1 MVKHVFI
8 TKPGDRVRMEP
19 KDEYPHAPEAV
30 SNFNESAY
38 FNIYDGA
45 QKVGGWFRIGNRV
58 NEGHAEVTICLYFPD
73 GTAGFMFQKAKI
85 DSNTAFDAGGARF
98 DIIEPY
104 RKLRVTYQ
112 GEILMLA
119 DPNALLDPGK
129 AFKENPKQRCAVD
142 LHYTGI
148 SPIYGGEHLNPDG
161 SPIDLDLNHAL
172 ARAHFEQH
180 VKAQGTIR
188 VGDQT
193 WTVSGYGLRDHSWGP
208 RYWQNIHWYRW
219 LPISFDESFGAMLMT
234 TGTREG
240 DLDCGGMILNNGE
253 YELITECTI
262 ESDWD
267 ENFHQTALRAWAKT
281 ERGEYHITGKV
292 ITLVPVRNRRQLD
305 SGEWLHTRI
314 TEAMTEY
321 RYKDKVGY
329 GLSEYCDQI
338 IDGVPVGKNIAAAR

>member
-1 MVKHVFI
+1 MASRYRLSPQDEFTHP
-8 TKPGDRVRMEP
+8 PG
-19 KDEYPHAPEAV
+19 PEI
-30 SNFNESAY
+30 NFNESVYVNA
-38 FNIYDGA
+38 FDDRTG
-45 QKVGGWFRIGNRV
+45 VGGWIRLGNRV

-104 RKLRVTYQ
+104 KKLRVTYA
-112 GEILMLA
+112 GEILLLA

-129 AFKENPKQRCAVD
+129 AFKDNPKKPCAVD

-193 WTVSGYGLRDHSWGP
+193 WTISGYGLRDHSWGP

-240 DLDCGGMILNNGE
+240 ELDCGGMILNNGE
-253 YELITECTI
+253 YELITDCTI

-281 ERGEYHITGKV
+281 EKGEYHITGKV

-305 SGEWLHTRI
+305 NGEWLHTRI

-321 RYKDKVGY
+321 RYQDKIGY